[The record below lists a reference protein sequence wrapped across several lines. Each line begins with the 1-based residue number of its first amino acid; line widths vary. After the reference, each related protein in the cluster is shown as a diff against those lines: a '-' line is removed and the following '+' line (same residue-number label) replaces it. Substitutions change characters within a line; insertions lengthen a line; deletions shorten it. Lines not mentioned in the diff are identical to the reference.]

1 MIQPR
6 KYWDKLLINWC
17 TVSSINSSTFIGGFF
32 FLKVSGIPDPKNE
45 ILLLVTIASWVGG
58 RSKTYWFQKL
68 GGLTSRVFVAFGY
81 S

>member
-1 MIQPR
+1 M
-6 KYWDKLLINWC
+6 
-17 TVSSINSSTFIGGFF
+17 
-32 FLKVSGIPDPKNE
+32 KVSGIPDPKNE